1 MYQVNQ
7 ITTAALQNQTLT
19 LPDGSLIQ
27 TQLYFVPMQY
37 GWFIDISYGANFTIN
52 NLRICNSPNM
62 LRQWQNIIPFG
73 LACFSTND
81 REPSQQAD
89 FFSQASILYVLTE
102 AEVQAYSD
110 FLSG

>member
-1 MYQVNQ
+1 
-7 ITTAALQNQTLT
+7 
-19 LPDGSLIQ
+19 
-27 TQLYFVPMQY
+27 
-37 GWFIDISYGANFTIN
+37 
-52 NLRICNSPNM
+52 
-62 LRQWQNIIPFG
+62 
-73 LACFSTND
+73 LACFSTHD